1 MSSRKEKSVVFTN
14 PWCKTFCQDQKV
26 EDVALLLSLR
36 WLMLP
41 IFFHCFVVVLYQCC
55 CFIPAIRPFISA
67 APPFLCKPYQAWIDD
82 AGTHRKGRQCRHYD
96 GANCNCKQQL
106 QTVIKQSSLFY
117 FWNWWKLHSSESL
130 LLLLIISPTFIVALF
145 FFFSFYFNLGDFIFV
160 PVFSLQ
166 KAPETKIQPELWH
179 FFSS

>member
-41 IFFHCFVVVLYQCC
+41 IFFHCFVVALYQCC

-82 AGTHRKGRQCRHYD
+82 AGTHRKGRQCLHYD
-96 GANCNCKQQL
+96 GANCKQQL

-130 LLLLIISPTFIVALF
+130 LLLLIISPTFIIALY